1 MPLQERVTGGIGK
14 AGRPTSMEEAMRI
27 TDLSADNVVLDLG
40 AESRRDLLRTLSA
53 EAARRLG
60 RPEQEVLDTLKA
72 RERLGSTAVGRG
84 VVLPHARISGN
95 DSPVIL
101 FARLR
106 RPIDYEAKDDEP
118 VDLVFLVLWPDA
130 SPEGLL
136 PALSEICQMLREPEM
151 LRRLRAAKSPE
162 SVVTLLREGAPSVPG
177 KDAAPEAG

>member
-1 MPLQERVTGGIGK
+1 
-14 AGRPTSMEEAMRI
+14 MEEAMRI
-27 TDLSADNVVLDLG
+27 TDLLSADDVVLDLS
-40 AESRRDLLRTLSA
+40 AESKRNLLRTLSA

-84 VVLPHARISGN
+84 VALPHARISGN
-95 DSPVIL
+95 DPPVIL

-106 RPIDYEAKDDEP
+106 RPIDFEAKDDEP
-118 VDLVFLVLWPDA
+118 IDLVFLVLWPDA

-136 PALSEICQMLREPEM
+136 PLLAEICQVLREPQM

-162 SVVTLLREGAPSVPG
+162 DVVALLRQGRSSIPG
-177 KDAAPEAG
+177 MDAAPGAG